1 MGKEL
6 VQVIDPASLRM
17 EALVPAERV
26 GELRVG
32 QAVKVRVQGV
42 EPADRE
48 GRIRRIDS
56 VAQPVS
62 RQVAVVVDLPSGA
75 GRSGL
80 IAGLYAEGSVDVQ
93 APTVLALPETALVR
107 DGDKMTVWALQGGTL
122 KRVQVTVAPR
132 DVRTGLFVVTQGLK
146 AGDQVLRSPGSR
158 PVDGQRYTVRE
169 G

>member
-1 MGKEL
+1 
-6 VQVIDPASLRM
+6 
-17 EALVPAERV
+17 
-26 GELRVG
+26 VG
-32 QAVKVRVQGV
+32 QLVKVRVQGV

-62 RQVAVVVDLPSGA
+62 RQVAVVVDLTGA
-75 GRSGL
+75 TGRGGL

-107 DGDKMTVWALQGGTL
+107 EGDKVSVWLADGGTL
-122 KRVQVTVAPR
+122 KRQSVTVAPR

-146 AGDQVLRSPGSR
+146 PGDQVLRSPGSR
-158 PVDGQRYTVRE
+158 PVEGQRYTVR
-169 G
+169 GG